1 MLLKLRYFSHSCFEL
16 NNTKTVLIDPYF
28 SGNKFAPKYEGTPD
42 LILITHEHF
51 DHSDA
56 ANFDCLVLAP
66 STCKFKRMVTMNIGD
81 TFDFSGISIKAV
93 KASLHH
99 DSKYSSGYLINYK
112 GKNVYHAGDT
122 YLDAINKITQVD
134 IFMVPIGGTYTM
146 NIDEA
151 VKAVKII
158 EPGLTIPMHY
168 NTFPEIKAEP
178 KEFQIKTEKLGFK
191 VKIMNF
197 GEEIG
202 I

>member
-1 MLLKLRYFSHSCFEL
+1 MKLRYLSHACFEL
-16 NNTKTVLIDPYF
+16 TNAKTVLIDPYF
-28 SGNKFAPKYEGTPD
+28 PGSKLAPKYEGSPD

-66 STCKFKRMVTMNIGD
+66 STCNFERMITVNIGD
-81 TFDFSGISIKAV
+81 TFDFSDISIKVV
-93 KASLHH
+93 KASLHDDCH
-99 DSKYSSGYLINYK
+99 YSSGYLINYE
-112 GKNVYHAGDT
+112 GKKVYHAGDT
-122 YLDAINKITQVD
+122 YLDAIEKIAKVD

-151 VKAVKII
+151 VEALKII
-158 EPGLTIPMHY
+158 EPDLTIPMHY
-168 NTFPEIKAEP
+168 NTFPVIKADP
-178 KEFQIKTEKLGFK
+178 KEFQIKAENSGFK

-197 GEEIG
+197 GEEID